1 MTVRILEKAY
11 SANGQCQLLI
21 CGKVCGDTEIYDL
34 DNQLI
39 RVGQVH
45 FVNEKVLWLYISMHN
60 LPLVAVSDGR

>member
-11 SANGQCQLLI
+11 SANGQSQLLI
-21 CGKVCGDTEIYDL
+21 CGKVCGDTEIYNL

-45 FVNEKVLWLYISMHN
+45 FVNEKVLWLDISMHN